1 MKQTTAHPILPLV
14 SLVCLAA
21 PEHAGVS
28 GPECRGQAVVRGV
41 LEVCQ
46 HAVELSMGQDAAAH
60 EGGMV
65 ALSCLQGTI
74 VMGFGHQ

>member
-1 MKQTTAHPILPLV
+1 MQ
-14 SLVCLAA
+14 SQ
-21 PEHAGVS
+21 
-28 GPECRGQAVVRGV
+28 GQAVVRGV

-74 VMGFGHQ
+74 VTGFGHQ